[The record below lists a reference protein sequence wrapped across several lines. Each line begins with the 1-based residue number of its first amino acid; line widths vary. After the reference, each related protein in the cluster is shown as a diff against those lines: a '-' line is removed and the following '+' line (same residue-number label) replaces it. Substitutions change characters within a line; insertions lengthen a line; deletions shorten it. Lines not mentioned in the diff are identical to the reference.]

1 MGGMPAVGGGVEA
14 RPGGV
19 GLAGRELGFE
29 VEVEAVGR
37 TDEAPSSDVR
47 FFLG

>member
-14 RPGGV
+14 RPGG
-19 GLAGRELGFE
+19 LGVARVVLRFE

-37 TDEAPSSDVR
+37 TDEAPSSDLR
-47 FFLG
+47 FFFG